1 MSSVE
6 AQIKIFPNS
15 EMLAADMAEVL
26 HAALPESC
34 VIQGCHLVL
43 DNGNLSVTDGRIVIK
58 GRLAQITA
66 GTIETPSVATTGV
79 DGYVCAVCDLGSG
92 ANPFSIQ
99 ILLQTQYDTILDSQ
113 QGAISATEG
122 DTFNS
127 NNGVALLLLATV
139 KISPTGITSMTPSA
153 KGGSPRHAVDYIDEK
168 DTALSNRITGTG
180 QTITYN
186 KNVADAKATYLAKKS
201 WSNSKFKVYNV
212 TIPHIVVNAG
222 ATVKGTAPSTYGV
235 VNTWGNGAIQSQYY
249 DWRGGQRT
257 IGPQNTKHT
266 YDYTP
271 SGNPRDYSDNI
282 VDEYGLRT
290 RIHSFEN
297 YGVVTLR
304 PIGIVAANIHNAAV
318 GGKNYA
324 NCYFT
329 QWSYSTDACEA
340 TVHNSGKEQAI
351 VDVTLRILYA
361 ENE

>member
-1 MSSVE
+1 MSGVE

-43 DNGNLSVTDGRIVIK
+43 DNGTLSITDGRIVIK

-180 QTITYN
+180 NTITYN

-201 WSNSKFKVYNV
+201 WSNLKFKIYNV
-212 TIPHIVVNAG
+212 TIPHFVVNAG
-222 ATVKGTAPSTYGV
+222 ATVKQSAPSTYGV
-235 VNTWGNGAIQSQYY
+235 VNTWGNGAIQSQFY
-249 DWRGGQRT
+249 DWYGGVKSAF
-257 IGPQNTKHT
+257 PTKHN

-271 SGNPRDYSDNI
+271 SGANPRYSDNK
-282 VDEYGLRT
+282 VDEYGLRLN
-290 RIHSFEN
+290 IHEFDI

-304 PIGIVAANIHNAAV
+304 PIGIVAAAISNAKV

-324 NCYFT
+324 GCYFT
-329 QWSYSTDACEA
+329 QWSYSTDMCEA

-361 ENE
+361 QAE